1 MKAKVNIAQTTL
13 AVVCILSGIVFGGLG
28 FLVPAPTPQAAHASA
43 LAHVEMSAIRT

>member
-28 FLVPAPTPQAAHASA
+28 FLVPAPTPQAAHASVPV
-43 LAHVEMSAIRT
+43 HVETSTVRT